1 MIICMGRIET
11 KKIKSEEAMKL
22 NELTIMTDITEINEF
37 QKNKQQCKYRIR
49 KNLIKEYKERQ
60 VRS

>member
-1 MIICMGRIET
+1 MCMGRIKT

-22 NELTIMTDITEINEF
+22 NELTITTHITEINEF

-60 VRS
+60 VKS